1 MIGQSF
7 WSILSLSTITL
18 REKCE
23 NYFSSSRGLPSSIW
37 QTLVERRPCPQKPT
51 FFTFLFA
58 AFMLNIAPGPDMLY
72 VIGRSVGQGRRAGIV
87 SSLGVFVGCWV
98 HILAAAF
105 GIAALLRSS
114 PVAFNVVRYAG
125 AAYLIYL
132 GIRMVAKRT
141 DLSSQQLKPENLGS
155 IFRQGAITNV
165 LNPKVAIFF
174 LAFLPQ
180 FIDASRGSVVLQI
193 LLLGLIFNVGGTL
206 VNLGGGIRR
215 RHAGRAAAPKPAHG
229 PAAAVVHRVCVY
241 RSGSAAGVAEKIVS
255 K

>member
-1 MIGQSF
+1 MP
-7 WSILSLSTITL
+7 
-18 REKCE
+18 EK
-23 NYFSSSRGLPSSIW
+23 
-37 QTLVERRPCPQKPT
+37 
-51 FFTFLFA
+51 A
-58 AFMLNIAPGPDMLY
+58 AFLAFLVAAFALNLAPGPDMLY
-72 VIGRSVGQGRRAGIV
+72 VIGRSVGQGRKAGIV

-132 GIRMVAKRT
+132 GIKMLAQRT
-141 DLSSQQLKPENLGS
+141 DLTSQQVKTESLGA

-180 FIDASRGSVVLQI
+180 FIDAHRGSVVLQI
-193 LLLGLIFNVGGTL
+193 VVLGLIFNVGGTT
-206 VNLGGGIRR
+206 VNLAVAYAGGTLGESLRR
-215 RHAGRAAAPKPAHG
+215 NQAIARLQRRFTGLIFVGLGLRLAWQR
-229 PAAAVVHRVCVY
+229 R
-241 RSGSAAGVAEKIVS
+241 
-255 K
+255 

>member
-1 MIGQSF
+1 MPGK
-7 WSILSLSTITL
+7 TA
-18 REKCE
+18 
-23 NYFSSSRGLPSSIW
+23 
-37 QTLVERRPCPQKPT
+37 

-72 VIGRSVGQGRRAGIV
+72 VIGRSVGQGRKAGIV

-114 PVAFNVVRYAG
+114 PVAFNAVRYAG

-132 GIRMVAKRT
+132 GIRMVAKKT
-141 DLSSQQLKPENLGS
+141 DLASQQLQPESLAS

-180 FIDASRGSVVLQI
+180 FIDARRGSVVLEI

-206 VNLGGGIRR
+206 VNLAVAYAGGTLGELLRR
-215 RHAGRAAAPKPAHG
+215 NQRLARLQQWFTGFVFIG
-229 PAAAVVHRVCVY
+229 L
-241 RSGSAAGVAEKIVS
+241 GVRLAWQRR
-255 K
+255 